1 MECKSKTVGGAKVVA
16 LVASVCALVL
26 AGCASSKAMVEDV
39 SPKPEVVDHKGAS
52 FGLEIPAWAGEV
64 AAGNKNAVKKAL
76 GIDKNAVV
84 FLVYQQGDNLD
95 FLQTWADQFGARD
108 QVASAM
114 ETTISNVAKT
124 YISGEST
131 DGTSTAE
138 QTLEKFS
145 GQVTNITLNG
155 LQKENDY
162 WIKTRTLKDG
172 IKKAQ
177 GPDDYEYKIN
187 YVTVFWMDGKIFQQ
201 QLNAALDDVGENDE
215 QSAELRNLVTEQC
228 ARFLTGE
235 GE

>member
-1 MECKSKTVGGAKVVA
+1 MKCKSKTVSGAKIVA
-16 LVASVCALVL
+16 VVASVCALAL
-26 AGCASSKAMVEDV
+26 AGCASTKVKVKDV
-39 SPKPEVVDHKGAS
+39 SPTPEVVDHKGAS
-52 FGLEIPAWAGEV
+52 FGVAIPEWAGAV
-64 AAGNKNAVKKAL
+64 AAGNRSAVKKAL
-76 GIDKNAVV
+76 GIDKSAVV
-84 FLVYQQGDNLD
+84 FLVNQQGDNLD

-124 YISGEST
+124 YISGESA

-162 WIKTRTLKDG
+162 WIKTRRLKDG

-177 GPDDYEYKIN
+177 SADDYEYKIN
-187 YVTVFWMDGKIFQQ
+187 YVTVFSMDGKIFTK
-201 QLNAALDDVGENDE
+201 QLNAALEDVGDNDD
-215 QSAELRNLVTEQC
+215 QTAVLRELVTEQC
-228 ARFLTGE
+228 ASFLAGDNE
-235 GE
+235 